1 MTTKTKNSTW
11 FMAMTMI
18 VAIVLGIGYE
28 SLQGVPASQVQA
40 ANIPDTQSQ
49 VSTMRDSLISF
60 VKDKIENVND
70 TEQENSTIVTNT
82 WSQSSSLPVSEH
94 QKIKKDKSCIPD
106 EADDIINHPYHKAL
120 TRWLAQCLVTTQ
132 GNNRVY
138 PDNHLTH
145 SAMLLI
151 AEQLWYNV
159 DTQMGSSDVVSR
171 SELLRF
177 IDYLQNTHQV
187 SMIPALSLS
196 TIVTRAEYLNFMQ
209 SLSDIT
215 TPTQPTTN
223 TTTITTIADTK
234 VHTVAPTTSMTI
246 KEFKELM
253 NSTNNSKFI
262 ITAYDA
268 QVTATPEIIASLL
281 KETQST
287 NETTDNDSDKI
298 DLNSIGIN
306 KEMLKEWLNW
316 IVQKI

>member
-1 MTTKTKNSTW
+1 
-11 FMAMTMI
+11 
-18 VAIVLGIGYE
+18 
-28 SLQGVPASQVQA
+28 
-40 ANIPDTQSQ
+40 
-49 VSTMRDSLISF
+49 
-60 VKDKIENVND
+60 
-70 TEQENSTIVTNT
+70 
-82 WSQSSSLPVSEH
+82 
-94 QKIKKDKSCIPD
+94 
-106 EADDIINHPYHKAL
+106 
-120 TRWLAQCLVTTQ
+120 
-132 GNNRVY
+132 
-138 PDNHLTH
+138 
-145 SAMLLI
+145 
-151 AEQLWYNV
+151 
-159 DTQMGSSDVVSR
+159 MGSTDVVSR
-171 SELLRF
+171 SELLKF

-306 KEMLKEWLNW
+306 KEMLKE
-316 IVQKI
+316 